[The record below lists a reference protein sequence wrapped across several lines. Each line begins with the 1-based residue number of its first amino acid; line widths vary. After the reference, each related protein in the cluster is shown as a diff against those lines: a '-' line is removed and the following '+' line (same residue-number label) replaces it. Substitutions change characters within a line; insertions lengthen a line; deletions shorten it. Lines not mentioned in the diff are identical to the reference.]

1 MHIPSTP
8 PASSC
13 FQLHALRG
21 WLCLGGRAVPGEEL
35 RRNPDQRL
43 KQVAVFLLHF
53 FCRVL
58 REDWAGEPCGIHR
71 R

>member
-13 FQLHALRG
+13 FQLHALWG
-21 WLCLGGRAVPGEEL
+21 WLCTAAPGEEL
-35 RRNPDQRL
+35 RRNPDRRL
-43 KQVAVFLLHF
+43 KQVAVFLLRF

-58 REDWAGEPCGIHR
+58 RADWAGEPCGIR
-71 R
+71 RR